1 MKKII
6 VLVIFVLTQALA
18 ANAQLF
24 APEELEILKY
34 QDGRTAGPNGELLN
48 YLNNFSN
55 AVVIR
60 ALIALGNI
68 GDAKYVLQIN
78 EKLQS
83 SNNPDIR
90 IAAAFALGLIQSP
103 ESAAALSD
111 VLKTEKDE
119 TVLAYI
125 LKSLGSVGSEENL
138 KEVCGFNVTTDNLG
152 AATAYSILKFARRN
166 IKNAG
171 SVGKIK
177 SLVTT
182 GSENTKRMC
191 AHAFAYTRD
200 SGLLSEARP
209 EITDLVSSKDWDT
222 RMRAFLAFGYI
233 ASANDVKFL
242 MDSYEKENVWQVKN
256 SIINS
261 FEIISRFDKSVCEN
275 KDLAFFL
282 VDKGEGEGVYLSTAA
297 LRVLGTLFSKTTDKG
312 LKAELLPRLQWFL
325 IKGKAVELATIGE
338 AVNTIGIIYKDA
350 AKDELI
356 QRYKDSEG
364 YYLKPYIVGAFKY
377 MEDAG
382 VYKELRK
389 LITADVQEYVN
400 KNKIT
405 DGDMIAGR
413 ELAPLYRAF
422 VETLDGLKGKA
433 NAEDSG
439 ILWLIFC
446 EFTRSKDPSIAD
458 VCFNALNADIY
469 TAKRNELKMSMEFD
483 YPDLSYPKDKET
495 MKLFIREFA
504 FLKAENAVKILESN
518 LKINDYEICRESAAA
533 LKTITGKDYT
543 FTAKP
548 VSFFDA
554 NKLNGLAK
562 KQFAIFHTNQGD
574 IKIKFYPYYSPF
586 SVLNF
591 ITLAEKGFYNKTTF
605 HRVVPGFV
613 IQGGD
618 PLNSGWGG
626 PEYTIRSEFIPLS
639 FERGILGMASDGK
652 DTEGSQF
659 FIMHSPYYHLD
670 NSYTIFGEVVSGM
683 EVVDKIYLDD
693 YVESIEITDK

>member
-1 MKKII
+1 MKKLII
-6 VLVIFVLTQALA
+6 LVIFVLTQSLA

-34 QDGRTAGPNGELLN
+34 QDGRNTGPNGELLN

-68 GDAKYVLQIN
+68 GDAKYTLQIN

-90 IAAAFALGLIQSP
+90 VAAAFALGLIQSP

-111 VLKTEKDE
+111 ALKTEKDE
-119 TVLAYI
+119 LVLVYI
-125 LKSLGSVGSEENL
+125 IKSLGSVGSEENL
-138 KEVCGFNVTTDNLG
+138 KEVCAFDASSDNIG
-152 AATAYSILKFARRN
+152 AAVAYSILKFARRN

-171 SVGKIK
+171 SVEKLK
-177 SLVTT
+177 SLAAS
-182 GSENTKRMC
+182 GNENTKRMC
-191 AHAFAYTRD
+191 AHAFVYTRD
-200 SGLLSEARP
+200 RGLLTEARQ
-209 EITDLVSSKDWDT
+209 EITGLVSSKDGDT
-222 RMRAFLAFGYI
+222 RMRAFLAFGYT
-233 ASANDVKFL
+233 ANATDVKFL

-261 FEIISRFDKSVCEN
+261 FEIISRFDASIAED

-282 VDKGEGEGVYLSTAA
+282 VDKGEGEDVYLSSAA
-297 LRVLGTLFSKTTDKG
+297 LRVLGAVFSKTKDAG
-312 LKAELLPRLQWFL
+312 LKSELLPRLQWFL

-338 AVNTIGIIYKDA
+338 AVNTIGMIYKDA

-364 YYLKPYIVGAFKY
+364 YYLKPYIIGAFKY
-377 MEDAG
+377 MNDAG

-389 LITADVQEYVN
+389 LITADVQDYVN
-400 KNKIT
+400 KKKIT
-405 DGDMIAGR
+405 DGEMIAGK
-413 ELAPLYRAF
+413 ELTPLYRAF

-433 NAEDSG
+433 NAEDAG
-439 ILWLIFC
+439 TMWLIFC

-458 VCFNALNADIY
+458 ACFNALNADMY
-469 TAKRNELKMSMEFD
+469 AAKRNELKMSMEFD
-483 YPDLSYPKDKET
+483 YPELSYPKDKET

-504 FLKAENAVKILESN
+504 FLKAENAVRILENN
-518 LKINDYEICRESAAA
+518 LTVNDYEICRESAEA
-533 LKTITGKDYT
+533 LKTITGKNYT
-543 FTAKP
+543 FAAKP

-554 NKLNGLAK
+554 DKLNGLAG
-562 KQFAIFHTNQGD
+562 KQFAVIHTNKGN

-591 ITLAEKGFYNKTTF
+591 VTLAEKGFYNNTTF

-639 FERGILGMASDGK
+639 FERGTLGMASDGK

-683 EVVDKIYLDD
+683 DVVDKIYIDD
-693 YVESIEITDK
+693 YVESVEITDK